1 MKTAQELYGD
11 TTKKI
16 PTPPQTQKK
25 KNWAFLTKLA
35 TRKLWSKN
43 CVTIFG
49 EDSTL
54 VQQYS
59 HKCISHLGLPMVNK
73 QHLFLFVI

>member
-1 MKTAQELYGD
+1 
-11 TTKKI
+11 
-16 PTPPQTQKK
+16 
-25 KNWAFLTKLA
+25 LA